1 MAYEYEKPTV
11 TIVSFI
17 SMAQLARD
25 DYDRTRTSNVEDRSG
40 FDAGTDL
47 ESSIFG

>member
-17 SMAQLARD
+17 SMTQLALGD
-25 DYDRTRTSNVEDRSG
+25 DERTRSGSATSPTFEG
-40 FDAGTDL
+40 GTDL